1 MNYETIAA
9 EAPESLTQ
17 DRWGQ
22 GVDHHPMSLALM
34 KFVADHDFKD
44 YKDYFCWK
52 TGGDGDNGESL
63 MYQMDPFFEWLDKQK
78 AKENANA
85 TYERDGEVAVVYR
98 PSYGIGW
105 SSHDSRDQKKNVFL
119 AMNGQLA
126 RLVEAKDWP
135 AVETLVKSRY
145 PDMYLGTLEYL
156 RIYWM
161 PKGTTFEITEHDGN
175 ERIEIKG
182 QDYFHAA

>member
-9 EAPESLTQ
+9 ANPESLKK
-17 DRWGQ
+17 DRWSEGI
-22 GVDHHPMSLALM
+22 DHHPMSDALVRFM
-34 KFVADHDFKD
+34 AKHDWEN
-44 YKDYFCWK
+44 YKGYFDWR

-63 MYQMDPFFEWLDKQK
+63 MYQMDPFFEWLDTQK
-78 AKENANA
+78 DKEDADA
-85 TYERDGEVAVVYR
+85 SYIVDGEIAVVYR

-105 SSHDSRDQKKNVFL
+105 SSHDSRDHKKNCWL

-126 RLVEAKDWP
+126 RLVEAKNWP
-135 AVETLVKSRY
+135 AVEALVKSRY
-145 PDMYLGTLEYL
+145 PDMYLGTLENL
-156 RIYWM
+156 RIFWIS
-161 PKGTTFEITEHDGN
+161 KGTTFEISEHDGY